1 MRLVVLFIIIGGLL
15 AFAVIRCLLVCL
27 CVVFIIVLLLVIIS
41 RLIFGNLNKCC
52 VVLIFGFVIVISK
65 FFGLF
70 AVIIV
75 WLSSVIVCW
84 EIFFVVGCGVKM
96 MLLFAVIRLMVLLIM
111 VVVGLVEG
119 VIEVI
124 MF

>member
-1 MRLVVLFIIIGGLL
+1 M
-15 AFAVIRCLLVCL
+15 CLR
-27 CVVFIIVLLLVIIS
+27 VVFIIVSSSVIIS
-41 RLIFGNLNKCC
+41 RSIFGNLNKRCA
-52 VVLIFGFVIVISK
+52 VSIFGFVIVISK

-75 WLSSVIVCW
+75 WLSSVIVRW

-96 MLLFAVIRLMVLLIM
+96 TLLFAVIRLMALLIT

-124 MF
+124 TF